1 MKLAAAF
8 LAGAATGIAVFLFW
22 LGKTMS
28 TGSEKVPQ
36 WVHQE
41 EALPPF
47 DPHLWRERM
56 R

>member
-1 MKLAAAF
+1 MRLAAF
-8 LAGAATGIAVFLFW
+8 LAGFACGIAACLW
-22 LGKTMS
+22 AIGRSIATP
-28 TGSEKVPQ
+28 TTVPA
-36 WVHQE
+36 WVHDE